1 MFFFREAARH
11 ACSAREQLRRPLLL
25 TLAAPHALYATG
37 NPLKIGD
44 PDAFAE
50 ENGIFP
56 FSDEQVIG
64 FFRHA
69 EIKHGRIAMAA
80 FIGFLVGESR
90 AHFPWML
97 SGEVSFADI
106 AAAGGPGAQ
115 WDALGPS
122 AKYQIFSFI
131 FLMEAISE
139 STYAACLQ
147 RQTKPLSCRAVAPAA
162 ACSQQPQPPAASTRL
177 TR

>member
-1 MFFFREAARH
+1 MGR
-11 ACSAREQLRRPLLL
+11 CKTPL
-25 TLAAPHALYATG
+25 ASSSTG
-37 NPLKIGD
+37 FWDPLG
-44 PDAFAE
+44 
-50 ENGIFP
+50 
-56 FSDEQVIG
+56 FSDGTSEGRLRFYREV
-64 FFRHA
+64 

-147 RQTKPLSCRAVAPAA
+147 RQTKPLSCRAAAPAA